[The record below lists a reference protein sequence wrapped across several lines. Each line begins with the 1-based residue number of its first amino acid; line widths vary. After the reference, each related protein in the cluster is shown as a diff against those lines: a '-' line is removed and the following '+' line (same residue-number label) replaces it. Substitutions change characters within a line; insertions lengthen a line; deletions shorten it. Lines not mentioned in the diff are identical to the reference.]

1 MNTACALDVPA
12 EGIVL
17 EGQYQDREGEV
28 WNIRGHS
35 LDLER
40 TRKEG
45 LKQRR
50 RHDGTQE
57 LRNHIHKESD
67 WVDGA
72 NEEHREGN
80 IGIEEATRDTVKEPH
95 GNEKGES
102 HRHRRVEDRHDRCA
116 ARGIGRERER
126 GLDAT
131 KAEDEEQ
138 DLDQGI
144 SGSAWRMGG

>member
-1 MNTACALDVPA
+1 MNISMNTACALDVPT
-12 EGIVL
+12 EGMVL
-17 EGQYQDREGEV
+17 EEQHQDREGEV
-28 WNIRGHS
+28 WNIGGHS

-57 LRNHIHKESD
+57 LRNHIHKEPD

-80 IGIEEATRDTVKEPH
+80 IGIEEATRDTVEEPY

-102 HRHRRVEDRHDRCA
+102 HRYGRVKDRHDRCA
-116 ARGIGRERER
+116 ARDIGRERER

-131 KAEDEEQ
+131 
-138 DLDQGI
+138 
-144 SGSAWRMGG
+144 